1 MKWGTLVLVLVL
13 AGCGGSR
20 IDPPPNGEDDTSTE
34 AASEPDSLASWA
46 RSARD
51 AWAAGDSVTAGDQA
65 RKAFVGAWAQVAD
78 ANASAHDAST
88 TERLP
93 EVAQDRGPSAAQ
105 VTDALTRLGL
115 SADIREA
122 EGGFV
127 VWQVLV
133 SDPVGSSTARTE
145 FLAWP
150 SSGAAPVVQALPK
163 GAPSRVR
170 YGPDAV
176 GDLATYGTDGLA
188 SAWSR
193 PRSRGGLEVA
203 LATRKRDG
211 FTVTSNRMLPIE
223 ADTVQFE
230 AGAAGKPPVLVVIG
244 AGGRDLMFDECPTC
258 PHLERTQR
266 WSFDGQGWRLGEER
280 VSLTPYAAWV
290 SFMHAIRET
299 GPESALPYASGPDVI
314 EQAKAAA
321 LDLGRGPLKAAPGTT
336 AMDATQRYRIGGSQ
350 AIEVTFSN
358 SSGRWV
364 VDDIRPTQIVIE

>member
-1 MKWGTLVLVLVL
+1 MKRLLLIALLV

-20 IDPPPNGEDDTSTE
+20 IDPPPEGEDDTSTE
-34 AASEPDSLASWA
+34 AAAEPDSLASWA
-46 RSARD
+46 RGARD
-51 AWAAGDSVTAGDQA
+51 AWAAGDSTTASLLA
-65 RKAFVGAWAQVAD
+65 RKAFIVAWAQVQD

-93 EVAQDRGPSAAQ
+93 EVAQDKGPSAAQ
-105 VTDALTRLGL
+105 ITDGLTQVGL

-122 EGGFV
+122 SGGAT

-133 SDPVGSSTARTE
+133 SDPVGSSTARSE

-150 SSGAAPVVQALPK
+150 HGATPVVQALPK
-163 GAPSRVR
+163 GAPSRAK

-203 LATRKRDG
+203 LATRKKDA
-211 FTVTSNRMLPIE
+211 FAITSNRVLPIE

-230 AGAAGKPPVLVVIG
+230 ATSPGKPPALVVIG

-266 WSFDGQGWRLGEER
+266 WSYEGQGWRLGEER
-280 VSLTPYAAWV
+280 VSLTPYAAFV
-290 SFMHAIRET
+290 SFVHAIRET

-314 EQAKAAA
+314 EQAKAVA
-321 LDLGRGPLKAAPGTT
+321 LDLGRGPLRAAPGTNAT
-336 AMDATQRYRIGGSQ
+336 DLTQRYRIGGSQ
-350 AIEVTFSN
+350 AIEVTLSN
-358 SSGRWV
+358 ASGRWV
-364 VDDIRPTQIVIE
+364 VEDIRPTQIVIE